1 METRLIEQLF
11 GKRGMCGCCLKDLW
25 IGFSWLPE
33 WSVIS
38 SRIALMNLEDKKN
51 LYYEVRCELT
61 RLRSIKTFS
70 IEQTGI
76 PILMGVFTTVVAF
89 FTSLQGVAVSSAKVA
104 GDAWDTLSGVLTNT
118 FSPLIGYI
126 LAFLVLLLA
135 VNFFSKQCWSKR
147 VARYTV
153 ALEIL
158 KKDLKL

>member
-51 LYYEVRCELT
+51 LYYEVLCELT

-135 VNFFSKQCWSKR
+135 VNFFLSNVGVKELLAIQWRLKF
-147 VARYTV
+147 
-153 ALEIL
+153 L
-158 KKDLKL
+158 KKI